1 MTKSGEYHSFAML
14 LIEVLEDPNIQAVIQ
29 YANATHKSW
38 LTQGKDYALNQ
49 LKSLP
54 PIHML
59 LTGIDRYNHFR
70 DQGMNPL
77 FALVSAN
84 AWNIFEMTGA
94 KGVYEGFTEED
105 AWTGEKLDEEE
116 AHWRGFIGGMTIV
129 LTASGVAE
137 VFIPARGATVVLGL
151 GTRVEAS
158 AASKLP
164 APMQVKTVGQLALPA
179 PQGPAGYLPAPKVP
193 AALRQLQSKLDELAE
208 RELLPKFREI
218 DPNLKAGYTGSF
230 KTGVV
235 GNPGKPTFGQPINMA
250 SYDIDFWIESD
261 VLYKKYGPRLVPD
274 SAFRDL
280 LSKTPGFEGMR
291 PGKKGFTIKFKPSTP
306 EACK

>member
-208 RELLPKFREI
+208 RELLPQIPRNRSKLESRLHRFLQDGGRGQSRKANFRST
-218 DPNLKAGYTGSF
+218 NQH
-230 KTGVV
+230 
-235 GNPGKPTFGQPINMA
+235 GQ
-250 SYDIDFWIESD
+250 
-261 VLYKKYGPRLVPD
+261 LRHRLLD
-274 SAFRDL
+274 
-280 LSKTPGFEGMR
+280 
-291 PGKKGFTIKFKPSTP
+291 
-306 EACK
+306 